1 MREKPSSL
9 PEENQAKD
17 RVNARNIQTPLLLL
31 KEEITE
37 AYLPAPGK
45 KGQDPPLSLDRVRDR
60 IQIRG
65 PSVKLAVN
73 IILGSVD
80 C

>member
-1 MREKPSSL
+1 MKGKPFSL
-9 PEENQAKD
+9 PEENQTKD
-17 RVNARNIQTPLLLL
+17 RVNAKNIQIPLLLL

-37 AYLPAPGK
+37 ADLPAPGK
-45 KGQDPPLSLDRVRDR
+45 KGQDPPRSQDTVRGK

-65 PSVKLAVN
+65 PSVKLVVN